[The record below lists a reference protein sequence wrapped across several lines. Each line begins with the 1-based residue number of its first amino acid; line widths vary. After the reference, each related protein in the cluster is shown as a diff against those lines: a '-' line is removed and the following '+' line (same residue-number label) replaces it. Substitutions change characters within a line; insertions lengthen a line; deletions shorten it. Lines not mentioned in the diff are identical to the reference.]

1 MRKLVFAIIG
11 ALALA
16 AASRPAAAADIPPY
30 GYGGPPSIVIFTWTG
45 FYFGVHGGGGWG
57 SKDIAA
63 LPFGVNGTVF
73 SPPGTTPNVSGWL
86 AGGQVGVNYQAGSWV
101 FGVELDASA
110 ADLNGSAGC
119 VPAGTVAVFGNC
131 SAKIDMVGTVAG
143 RLGVAFDRLLVYGK
157 AGGAW
162 TDDSYNLT
170 TAGLSFNASETRWG
184 WVLGAGIEYAFADA
198 WSWKVEYDYLGLGT
212 RGVRF
217 TDTTGFFNV
226 DTNIREQMHVV
237 KTGIN
242 YRFGQPPIGVTY

>member
-110 ADLNGSAGC
+110 AYLNGSAGC

-170 TAGLSFNASETRWG
+170 TAGLSFNASETRCG